1 MLYFSHPDQSLLPKL
16 LFWQDVTEYGA
27 AEDRAAD
34 RLLRMCNAWAIY
46 NKYIS
51 EDSPYNVGKSF
62 ILQINTICILKIWI
76 VESWVQKGEKKC
88 VSQGGKKVILQRKA
102 INPL

>member
-1 MLYFSHPDQSLLPKL
+1 MYLVLGISVFVLFLLCLPFSSSHPDHSLVSNL

-46 NKYIS
+46 NRFICD
-51 EDSPYNVGKSF
+51 DSQYNIGK
-62 ILQINTICILKIWI
+62 
-76 VESWVQKGEKKC
+76 
-88 VSQGGKKVILQRKA
+88 
-102 INPL
+102 

>member
-1 MLYFSHPDQSLLPKL
+1 MLTIRVLNQCQILKDSCCYSHPNYSLLPKL

-62 ILQINTICILKIWI
+62 II
-76 VESWVQKGEKKC
+76 EK
-88 VSQGGKKVILQRKA
+88 
-102 INPL
+102 N